1 MGTLGRTSRLLV
13 KVKDAVIVVFPP
25 ETWPTSLVPTI
36 EDVAIWKRMHRDI
49 TQAQGMKLPFLCNCW
64 RLRLHLKNG
73 GGNYRQSQSDENIIH
88 FVLYFIISTPDSLS
102 NALMNC
108 STQSG
113 SVRNWGRVISV
124 LVCMSC

>member
-1 MGTLGRTSRLLV
+1 M

-25 ETWPTSLVPTI
+25 ETRPTSLVPTV

-64 RLRLHLKNG
+64 RLRLHLKNR

-88 FVLYFIISTPDSLS
+88 FVLYFIISAPDSLS
-102 NALMNC
+102 TALMNC
-108 STQSG
+108 SSQKGTVKNSG
-113 SVRNWGRVISV
+113 KESFHF
-124 LVCMSC
+124 

>member
-1 MGTLGRTSRLLV
+1 M

-25 ETWPTSLVPTI
+25 ETWPTSFVPTI
-36 EDVAIWKRMHRDI
+36 EDVAIWKRIHRDI

-64 RLRLHLKNG
+64 RLRLHLQNW

-108 STQSG
+108 SSRKGAVKNLGNDSFNFSICQG
-113 SVRNWGRVISV
+113 SIKKSKKSF
-124 LVCMSC
+124 MH